1 MTEPRMLDDWISSYM
16 QYAKATEP
24 PTSYHLWS
32 AISLI
37 SACMQRKCKFPFGAL
52 TFYPN
57 MYIALVGPPAA
68 RKGTA
73 MNIAFP
79 FLEKLNVKVAAEAIT
94 REALIKELQMS
105 SDNDLDLTTGK
116 RTFHCSLTIW
126 SQELAVFLGYNQ
138 MQLISDL
145 TDWYDCKNKWTY
157 RTKTMGTD
165 EIVGVYVNL
174 FGAITPD
181 LIRATM
187 PIDAIG
193 GGLTSR
199 IIFIFE
205 WDKEKVVPFT
215 SLDSDLYPGLL
226 HDLEQVRMMS
236 GDFSFTSEMKE
247 LWIEWYTH
255 HEEQLPFKD
264 CKFDGYFQRRG
275 NHVLKLS
282 MIMSASRSN
291 DMLITSSDL
300 ERAIMLLCE
309 AEKNMA
315 NTFSGVG
322 RAAHA
327 DVLAKIMAEIS
338 MAGTR
343 GLRASELLTMHRGDT
358 DALGIERII
367 NTLETMKFV
376 EKKIY
381 PDDTLLIYTGQSI
394 RGLY

>member
-1 MTEPRMLDDWISSYM
+1 MTEQRVLTDWISSYM
-16 QYAKATEP
+16 AYANMTEP

-37 SACMQRKCKFPFGAL
+37 AAVLQRKCKFVWGSL

-79 FLEKLNVKVAAEAIT
+79 FLERLNIKVAAEAIT
-94 REALIKELQMS
+94 REALIQELQAS
-105 SDNDLDLTTGK
+105 NDNDLDIKTGK
-116 RTFHCSLTIW
+116 RSFHCSLTIW
-126 SQELAVFLGYNQ
+126 AQELAVFLGYNN

-145 TDWYDCKNKWTY
+145 TDWYDCRNKWTY
-157 RTKTMGTD
+157 RTKHMGTD
-165 EIVGVYVNL
+165 EILGVYVNL

-205 WDKEKVVPFT
+205 WDKQKIVPFT
-215 SLDSDLYPGLL
+215 SLNMDIQPGLF
-226 HDLEQVRMMS
+226 HDLEQMRMMT
-236 GDFSFTSEMKE
+236 GEFTYTNEMKDI
-247 LWIEWYTH
+247 WVEWYTH
-255 HEEQLPFKD
+255 HEETLPFKD

-282 MIMSASRSN
+282 MILCASRTN
-291 DMLITSSDL
+291 DMKITALDL
-300 ERAIMLLCE
+300 QRAIDLLCE
-309 AEKNMA
+309 AEKNMS

-327 DVLAKIMAEIS
+327 DVLAKVMTEIS
-338 MAGTR
+338 MAGPT
-343 GLRASELLTMHRGDT
+343 GITISDLLSLHRGDT
-358 DALGIERII
+358 DAQGLERII
-367 NTLETMKFV
+367 HTLDAMKFI
-376 EKKIY
+376 EKKVY
-381 PDDTLLIYTGQSI
+381 PNDTLLVYKLKDL
-394 RGLY
+394 RGLT

>member
-1 MTEPRMLDDWISSYM
+1 MTEPRIHSDFISTYM
-16 QYAKATEP
+16 QYAKNTEP
-24 PTSYHLWS
+24 PTSYHTWS

-37 SACMQRKCKFPFGAL
+37 SACLQRKCKFVFGSL

-79 FLEKLNVKVAAEAIT
+79 FIEKLNIKVAAEAIT
-94 REALIKELQMS
+94 REALIQELQAAN
-105 SDNDLDLTTGK
+105 DNDLDLKSGK

-126 SQELAVFLGYNQ
+126 AQELAVFIGYNQ
-138 MQLISDL
+138 TQLISDL

-215 SLDSDLYPGLL
+215 TLEKDLLPGLM
-226 HDLEQVRMMS
+226 HDLEQIRMMS
-236 GDFSFTSEMKE
+236 GDFTYTEEMKD
-247 LWIEWYTH
+247 LWIEWYSH
-255 HEEQLPFKD
+255 HEENLPFKD
-264 CKFDGYFQRRG
+264 SKFDGYFQRRG

-291 DMLITSSDL
+291 EMLVTADDL
-300 ERAIMLLCE
+300 VRAIEMLKE
-309 AEKNMA
+309 AEKNMP

-322 RAAHA
+322 RASHA
-327 DVLAKIMAEIS
+327 DVLSKIMINVS
-338 MAGTR
+338 MAGQS
-343 GLRASELLTMHRGDT
+343 GIKVSDLLCMHKSDIDVHGMEKV
-358 DALGIERII
+358 IC
-367 NTLETMKFV
+367 TLEAMNFIQRKV
-376 EKKIY
+376 Y
-381 PDDTLLIYTGQSI
+381 PDDTLLIYKVPEI
-394 RGLY
+394 RGLH